1 MTTTT
6 SVLTLKFKEVKTV
19 WDVLELRRLRNECR
33 SFMTHDQ
40 RKISVWGELRWFYD
54 TYKHW
59 EETGYAKAYLVC
71 WQSTPVAYGFI
82 RNLKIEP
89 ILSGGVSKQ
98 FRGWGFGEKTFRF
111 LLKQARGKDKK
122 KVVLDVLETNKP
134 AVSLYKKLKFKET
147 NRSKGIIY
155 MEYE

>member
-33 SFMTHDQ
+33 EFMTHDQ
-40 RKISVWGELRWFYD
+40 KAISVWQELRWFYN
-54 TYKHW
+54 TYKLW
-59 EETGYAKAYLVC
+59 QEMGWARAYLAM

-82 RNLKIEP
+82 RNLEIEP
-89 ILSGGVSKQ
+89 ILSGGVSKD

-111 LLKQARGKDKK
+111 LLKEARGKKK
-122 KVVLDVLETNKP
+122 LKVVLDVLVTNKP
-134 AVSLYKKLKFKET
+134 AVSLYKKIGFKEMYRT
-147 NRSKGIIY
+147 VSVIY
-155 MEYE
+155 MKYE